1 MKTIR
6 ILIPILLLTASARLQ
21 AQQNA
26 KGYYK
31 DIFIDGGMRVS
42 SRADLPSARVLG
54 MQTEVFLSAKKS
66 KDYSAADTLLQEQC
80 FGGSAIDENGVLLYP
95 DGEPR
100 FRMLYVHGGLA
111 ASHGKTLGERGRE
124 NVRQFVRNGGSYVGS
139 CAGCFIA
146 SSGVKNDTIRLRDE
160 YLGIWPGLCRGT
172 SLSDTPT
179 GISIDKKSPLLKYA
193 DFGGDRFVDS
203 VYHNNGAYAY
213 TKEMWPQGTEI
224 LARYDTKGLTVK
236 RNIQGEPA
244 IWAYKADS
252 QSGRVIPCGS
262 HPENVKTGERLDL
275 MCAMVKYALAGNGSP
290 TLKGELKN
298 GEERVMDRHTHDN
311 NPAYT
316 NEDLLAMYM
325 ITGGVAKYV
334 ELLVTRGA
342 LTKDTIIHDV
352 LSVGSY
358 FLDEGQEMLR
368 DEFGKDYGNY
378 FSILSAL
385 ATGETSRGQIK
396 SYTGMEAGGYLD
408 KLENDY
414 GIISRKR
421 PYLAGENAK
430 NVEYSISDNFLNFWF
445 RFIYRYRSAVEVGNL
460 EWIVEKVVADYET
473 FSGLALERYFRQVYA
488 ESGRYNL
495 VTNYWKKKDGKDE
508 IDLIAINEADK
519 ELVLGEIKRNPDKI
533 KISEV
538 QEKSKGIIL
547 HHKKWD
553 IRYIGLSLKDM

>member
-1 MKTIR
+1 MKFYDREKEMAALQKIEAISAHEAQMTVITGRRRIGKTTLIKKSFTSIPFVYFFVGKKSETLLCGELSEIIR
-6 ILIPILLLTASARLQ
+6 ITLGVDLGTFNDFPRLLGAIMGIARHRNFTLVLDEFQNLSHTRSSIFSDIQDVWDDNKEESHINLVICGSIYSKMKKIFDDKDEPLYGRATARFKIRPFTIATL
-21 AQQNA
+21 
-26 KGYYK
+26 K
-31 DIFIDGGMRVS
+31 DIMR
-42 SRADLPSARVLG
+42 
-54 MQTEVFLSAKKS
+54 
-66 KDYSAADTLLQEQC
+66 
-80 FGGSAIDENGVLLYP
+80 
-95 DGEPR
+95 
-100 FRMLYVHGGLA
+100 
-111 ASHGKTLGERGRE
+111 
-124 NVRQFVRNGGSYVGS
+124 
-139 CAGCFIA
+139 
-146 SSGVKNDTIRLRDE
+146 
-160 YLGIWPGLCRGT
+160 
-172 SLSDTPT
+172 
-179 GISIDKKSPLLKYA
+179 
-193 DFGGDRFVDS
+193 
-203 VYHNNGAYAY
+203 
-213 TKEMWPQGTEI
+213 
-224 LARYDTKGLTVK
+224 
-236 RNIQGEPA
+236 
-244 IWAYKADS
+244 
-252 QSGRVIPCGS
+252 
-262 HPENVKTGERLDL
+262 
-275 MCAMVKYALAGNGSP
+275 
-290 TLKGELKN
+290 
-298 GEERVMDRHTHDN
+298 DN

-396 SYTGMEAGGYLD
+396 SYTGMEAGAYLD